1 MTIVLA
7 TTAILCLLAVNHAV
21 HGFGCWGYQPGGPIS
36 GMLFDLQATLALA
49 AFTWLIYR
57 VYVAKDTGRLIALA
71 LALAAA
77 LAAMAAYQSTGFQ
90 LHTSIHGQGPENLP
104 TFFLVS
110 AVSLVIGIYR
120 WKIVG
125 PDLRKWRVKFF
136 IRDIMLVTVIVALG
150 VGWALDHRQLAKK
163 IETLTP
169 HARSY
174 PAGHPLGPPARP
186 PLVIPKEDN
195 PPDPFADPDKSP
207 APAPIPP
214 KP

>member
-1 MTIVLA
+1 MTFVLG
-7 TTAILCLLAVNHAV
+7 TLAILCMLAINRAV

-36 GMLFDLQATLALA
+36 GMLFDLQATLSLA

-57 VYVAKDTGRLIALA
+57 VYVAKDTGRLIAFA
-71 LALAAA
+71 LALATT
-77 LAAMAAYQSTGFQ
+77 LAAMVAYQTTGSQ

-125 PDLRKWRVKFF
+125 PDLSKWRLKFS
-136 IRDIMLVTVIVALG
+136 IRDIMLVTMIVALG
-150 VGWALDHRQLAKK
+150 VGWALDHRQLAEK
-163 IETLTP
+163 IKALTP
-169 HARSY
+169 HARNY
-174 PAGHPLGPPARP
+174 PAGHPLGPPGRTIP
-186 PLVIPKEDN
+186 PQVIPKEDD
-195 PPDPFADPDKSP
+195 PPDPFADP
-207 APAPIPP
+207 P